1 MDFRDC
7 PTRRELQRRAA
18 ALARE
23 LMAHEDS
30 CESQGGL
37 PPAVQRELAAKA
49 RAAGLG
55 ATNMPVAWGGA
66 GLGYVEQ
73 AIVHEE
79 LGQVTNGLW
88 ALVERPP
95 TILAE
100 CNPEQRERYL
110 LPAIR
115 GERRSGF
122 ALTER
127 DAGSDARAIATTA
140 VPTAGGGFRLDGEKW
155 FVTGGD
161 VADFLL
167 VLAAV
172 EPGRRLTLFL
182 MDTDRPGV
190 EVRRQPRFSQVHVL
204 AHPEIRLAG
213 VEVGPGAVLGEVG
226 CGFELARAWFTEER
240 LLAAARCVGA
250 ARRALQLA
258 ADWAETRVQFG
269 QPIGDHQLVQAM
281 LADGAVD
288 VALARSLLYEVA
300 GAADREP
307 PEPLLH
313 ARAAMVK
320 LAASEAA
327 GRVADRAVQIFGGR
341 GCMREQPVE
350 RLYREIR
357 RERILNGTSEIQRL
371 IVAGAIR
378 KGGLPALLA
387 LPDAGSARAIDG

>member
-55 ATNMPVAWGGA
+55 AMNMPVAWGGA

-73 AIVHEE
+73 ALVHEE

-95 TILAE
+95 TILVE

-122 ALTER
+122 ALTEP
-127 DAGSDARAIATTA
+127 DAGSDTRAIATTA

-213 VEVGPGAVLGEVG
+213 VEVGSGAVLGEVG

-281 LADGAVD
+281 LADGTVD

-387 LPDAGSARAIDG
+387 LPDAGSARAIDD

>member
-1 MDFRDC
+1 MDFGYS
-7 PTRRELQRRAA
+7 PTQRELQSRAA

-23 LMAHEDS
+23 LMAHEDA
-30 CESQGGL
+30 CETQGGL
-37 PPAVQRELAAKA
+37 PAAVQVELAAKA

-55 ATNMPVAWGGA
+55 AINMPVEWGGA
-66 GLGYVEQ
+66 GLGYLEQ

-88 ALVERPP
+88 ALVARPP
-95 TILAE
+95 TILRE
-100 CNPEQRERYL
+100 GTPEQRERYL

-115 GERRSGF
+115 GERRRGF
-122 ALTER
+122 GLTEPE
-127 DAGSDARAIATTA
+127 AGSDARAIATTA
-140 VPTAGGGFRLDGEKW
+140 VPSAGGGFRLDGEKW

-161 VADFLL
+161 VADFL
-167 VLAAV
+167 VVMAAV

-182 MDTDRPGV
+182 VDTDRPGV
-190 EVRRQPRFSQVHVL
+190 QIRRQPRFSQVHVL

-213 VEVGPGAVLGEVG
+213 VEVPAGAVLGEVG
-226 CGFELARAWFTEER
+226 GGFELARAWFTEER

-250 ARRALQLA
+250 GRRALLLA
-258 ADWAETRVQFG
+258 ADWAESRVQFG

-281 LADGAVD
+281 LADGAVEL
-288 VALARSLLYEVA
+288 ALTRSLLCQVA
-300 GAADREP
+300 WAADQEP
-307 PEPLLH
+307 PERLLH

-327 GRVADRAVQIFGGR
+327 GRVVDRAVQVFGGR

-371 IVAGAIR
+371 IVAGAVR
-378 KGGLPALLA
+378 KGGLPALLGLA
-387 LPDAGSARAIDG
+387 DAGSERRMTD

>member
-1 MDFRDC
+1 MDFRDR
-7 PTRRELQRRAA
+7 PTWRELQRRAA

-30 CESQGGL
+30 CENEGGL
-37 PPAVQRELAAKA
+37 PPAVQRELTAKA

-55 ATNMPVAWGGA
+55 AMNMPVAWGGA

-88 ALVERPP
+88 ALVGRPP

-122 ALTER
+122 ALTEPA
-127 DAGSDARAIATTA
+127 AGSDARAIATTA
-140 VPTAGGGFRLDGEKW
+140 VLTAGGGFRLDGEKW

-182 MDTDRPGV
+182 IDADRPGV
-190 EVRRQPRFSQVHVL
+190 EVRRQPRFTQVHVL

-213 VEVGPGAVLGEVG
+213 VEVGSGAVLGDVG
-226 CGFELARAWFTEER
+226 GGFELARAWFTEER

-258 ADWAETRVQFG
+258 AEWAETRVQFG

-281 LADGAVD
+281 LADAAVD
-288 VALARSLLYEVA
+288 VALARSLLYDVA
-300 GAADREP
+300 GVADREP
-307 PEPLLH
+307 PEPRLH

-371 IVAGAIR
+371 IVARAIR

-387 LPDAGSARAIDG
+387 LPDPGG